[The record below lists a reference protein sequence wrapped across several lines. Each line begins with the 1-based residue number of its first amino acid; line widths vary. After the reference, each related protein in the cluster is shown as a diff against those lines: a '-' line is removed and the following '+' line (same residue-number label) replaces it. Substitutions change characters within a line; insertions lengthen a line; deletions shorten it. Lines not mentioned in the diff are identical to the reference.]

1 MRRAAA
7 WSFAVL
13 AALAVSAAGAAP
25 PTGPSDPFPKAAA
38 SYLVAVDGSV
48 LWERAAGVARRPAS
62 LTKIM
67 TALVVL
73 EKGYESGAV
82 VEVSAA
88 AAAES
93 GTRIGLKR
101 GDRVAAGDLLNAML
115 VGSANDACLALA
127 EHAGG
132 SVKAFVNLMNARA
145 AALGL
150 KATHF
155 EDPCGHDRAGQVSSA
170 RDLWRLAEAAIDKPE
185 FARAVALE
193 RATVRTAAGRE
204 LAVETSNKL
213 LGNLP
218 GAKGVKTGYTAKAG
232 KCVVALA
239 ERDGHRVLAVLLDSP
254 DRWWTAAALVE
265 RAFEAARAG
274 H

>member
-7 WSFAVL
+7 WPIAAI
-13 AALAVSAAGAAP
+13 AALAVSAAGAGAP
-25 PTGPSDPFPKAAA
+25 PPSDPFPKAAA
-38 SYLVAVDGSV
+38 SYLVALDGAV
-48 LWERAAGVARRPAS
+48 LWERAADARRRPAS
-62 LTKIM
+62 LTKMM

-73 EKGYESGAV
+73 EKGYDPGAA

-88 AAAES
+88 AAAET
-93 GTRIGLKR
+93 GTRLGLKR

-132 SVKAFVNLMNARA
+132 SAPAFVEAMNARA

-170 RDLWRLAEAAIDKPE
+170 RDLRRLAEAALEKPE

-213 LGNLP
+213 LGSLP
-218 GAKGVKTGYTAKAG
+218 GTKGVKTGYTAKAG
-232 KCVVALA
+232 KCVVVLA
-239 ERDGHRVLAVLLDSP
+239 ERDGHRVLAVLLDAP